1 MALYGL
7 FEMGALFLRP
17 AILTAEEE
25 DAAMTGVVENL
36 LKRLEKKVKKKRRRK
51 CGGCELEWLK
61 EGEEAAL
68 GKPLRRKVDE

>member
-1 MALYGL
+1 MELYGL

-36 LKRLEKKVKKKRRRK
+36 LKRLVKK
-51 CGGCELEWLK
+51 
-61 EGEEAAL
+61 
-68 GKPLRRKVDE
+68 

>member
-1 MALYGL
+1 MALNGL

-36 LKRLEKKVKKKRRRK
+36 LKRLVKK
-51 CGGCELEWLK
+51 
-61 EGEEAAL
+61 
-68 GKPLRRKVDE
+68 